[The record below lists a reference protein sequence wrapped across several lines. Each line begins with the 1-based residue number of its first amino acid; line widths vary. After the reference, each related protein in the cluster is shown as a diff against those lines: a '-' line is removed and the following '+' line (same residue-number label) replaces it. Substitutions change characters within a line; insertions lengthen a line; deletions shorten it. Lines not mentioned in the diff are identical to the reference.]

1 MPPFYL
7 ETGPNL
13 IPELRNEFSLV
24 TLLVQKVT
32 NSMTWLLEPVFFS
45 RDVVFKESIFPF
57 KHWSSK
63 SVPIPSSSSNS
74 MFPMQPVIPKSSLH
88 SVSAE
93 FTPTFTIDI
102 ATPPDKFPNLV
113 HNSTDLDH
121 SFPTSIDIVQ
131 PIVQPPAPPPVPQ
144 PLRKSTRPHKA
155 PTYLHDYHCNLA
167 SAHVSASASLTQSHD
182 STASDDS
189 SILYPISSTMSYD
202 KLSTGHK
209 AFALAVSISKEL
221 ESYAQAILDPRWQ
234 DAMKVEIDALQANNT
249 WVMCELPPDKVHIGC
264 KWAYKVKL
272 KAAGFV
278 ERYKAC
284 GKV

>member
-1 MPPFYL
+1 M
-7 ETGPNL
+7 TG
-13 IPELRNEFSLV
+13 
-24 TLLVQKVT
+24 VQT
-32 NSMTWLLEPVFFS
+32 CALP
-45 RDVVFKESIFPF
+45 I
-57 KHWSSK
+57 SS
-63 SVPIPSSSSNS
+63 
-74 MFPMQPVIPKSSLH
+74 
-88 SVSAE
+88 
-93 FTPTFTIDI
+93 
-102 ATPPDKFPNLV
+102 
-113 HNSTDLDH
+113 
-121 SFPTSIDIVQ
+121 
-131 PIVQPPAPPPVPQ
+131 PPP
-144 PLRKSTRPHKA
+144 PLP
-155 PTYLHDYHCNLA
+155 PPL
-167 SAHVSASASLTQSHD
+167 
-182 STASDDS
+182 
-189 SILYPISSTMSYD
+189 LYPISSTMSYD